1 MWVWP
6 WLKVKRE
13 SMCAPASALKGRS
26 KGCSSWVV
34 SANESTDIW
43 PTSSRESAWHTRARA
58 SHASL
63 PAPVCFIDSESSMQ
77 TITWYWRLAGLVRRS
92 QILSLRKPEA
102 MYGMT
107 FRMEIRL
114 PVR

>member
-1 MWVWP
+1 
-6 WLKVKRE
+6 
-13 SMCAPASALKGRS
+13 
-26 KGCSSWVV
+26 
-34 SANESTDIW
+34 
-43 PTSSRESAWHTRARA
+43 
-58 SHASL
+58 
-63 PAPVCFIDSESSMQ
+63 MQ
-77 TITWYWRLAGLVRRS
+77 IITWYWRLAGLVRRS